1 MDTDRQRY
9 VIGPDLTAVL
19 DEAGCLVLEVHEPG
33 RPAQVLRRVTVTNLE
48 YLVDRLFTLR
58 ELRDAA
64 EREAEA
70 ERREGLEEVMVLR
83 EMLAD
88 GKRPGEAPTSMAA
101 AYEALIAAGLF
112 PKAIRY
118 LIRRA
123 YGHQG
128 ATFNVEGTEQL
139 GTVTYDREA
148 GTYAV
153 RVPERRAGPS

>member
-64 EREAEA
+64 ER
-70 ERREGLEEVMVLR
+70 R
-83 EMLAD
+83 
-88 GKRPGEAPTSMAA
+88 
-101 AYEALIAAGLF
+101 AG
-112 PKAIRY
+112 
-118 LIRRA
+118 
-123 YGHQG
+123 
-128 ATFNVEGTEQL
+128 
-139 GTVTYDREA
+139 D
-148 GTYAV
+148 
-153 RVPERRAGPS
+153 ERRAGPS